1 MSNKANEYEVGYG
14 KPPKKYQFKPG
25 YSGNKKGRP
34 KGSLNVFTV
43 LEKMAKEKVK
53 IAVNGKSKKVSIM
66 EAALRKLLFEALQGD
81 TKSLKVLLTLFLK
94 NDARRD
100 ELSQRM
106 DGLSQDDM
114 NLLAENITRYVQGE
128 QIYDKNERNSAV

>member
-1 MSNKANEYEVGYG
+1 
-14 KPPKKYQFKPG
+14 
-25 YSGNKKGRP
+25 
-34 KGSLNVFTV
+34 
-43 LEKMAKEKVK
+43 
-53 IAVNGKSKKVSIM
+53 M